1 MLVGDWSSNSY
12 VTAFSE
18 AGEQLFG
25 KPAQDIGEILDSE
38 EQDVAEKFLAEVSF
52 TPKLF
57 KMRTKVETYQDT
69 PRQKTIALNISDVNY
84 KEYNKHLLADITRLT
99 GISVAKN

>member
-1 MLVGDWSSNSY
+1 MLVGDWSSNTY

-25 KPAQDIGEILDSE
+25 KSAQEIGEIVDSE
-38 EQDVAEKFLAEVSF
+38 PEAAEKFLSEASF
-52 TPKLF
+52 VPKVF
-57 KMRTKVETYQDT
+57 KMRTKIETYQDQ
-69 PRQKTIALNISDVNY
+69 PRPKTIALSISDVNY

-99 GISVAKN
+99 GISKN